1 MSNSNKPA
9 FPCRAPAE
17 FKTMP
22 NGLMHQEETM
32 HEGLTIRDYFAA
44 KAMDAILHKYFNVG
58 ETAESLIE
66 GCEVMAALCYDIADA
81 MLKERDK

>member
-1 MSNSNKPA
+1 MSKDNQPA
-9 FPCRAPAE
+9 FPCRIPGKI
-17 FKTMP
+17 KTAP
-22 NGLMHQEETM
+22 NGMMHQEETM